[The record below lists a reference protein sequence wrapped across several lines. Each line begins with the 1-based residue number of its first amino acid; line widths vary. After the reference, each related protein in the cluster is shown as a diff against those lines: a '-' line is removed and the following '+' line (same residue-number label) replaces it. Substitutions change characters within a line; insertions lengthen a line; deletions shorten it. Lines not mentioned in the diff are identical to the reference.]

1 MKQMTCDINICI
13 NKTASAFNKCYWLF
27 VVPMSPLY
35 CCLHDLKYSATT
47 GHAQFSVLVTIC
59 LQCSFKLFRERE
71 ILHTCANCTLRG
83 WGWLPFWTILISFK
97 YKDNGKRSN
106 FILKYMKIFFTR

>member
-13 NKTASAFNKCYWLF
+13 NKTASAFNKCYGLF

-47 GHAQFSVLVTIC
+47 GHAQFQFSVLVTIC

-83 WGWLPFWTILISFK
+83 WGVAAIL
-97 YKDNGKRSN
+97 DN
-106 FILKYMKIFFTR
+106 FDLL

>member
-13 NKTASAFNKCYWLF
+13 NKTASAFNKCYGLF

-47 GHAQFSVLVTIC
+47 GHAQFVFCFGYHLLAMFQIVQGKGNIAHLC
-59 LQCSFKLFRERE
+59 KLHIKGLGVAA
-71 ILHTCANCTLRG
+71 IL
-83 WGWLPFWTILISFK
+83 
-97 YKDNGKRSN
+97 DN
-106 FILKYMKIFFTR
+106 FDLL